1 MTTAVLV
8 EAACEAD
15 AMRNEI
21 VKRHAAL
28 ARQGHAEVLGLEP
41 HARGPE
47 VKAAYLALARRFHP
61 DRGASLERDLKDK
74 LQAIFIRLNE
84 AYRSL
89 QSAPPTPPTP
99 PRSRLSVG
107 ASDRPASAATASHA
121 PARAARDEKAVAR
134 ESVERAIALACD
146 QLASGD
152 PEAAITALHDVFLR
166 ADGRLRQRVRLLLAR
181 AYSSDPRWKTYA
193 VRLLR
198 ELLHETPAD
207 AEALVLQ
214 AELYRREGLLA
225 RAEGTLRRALSSDPE
240 SAEARALLSVV
251 SRARQASAAPPAEK
265 PRAGGGFLARMLA
278 RRTGGIRG
286 MRC

>member
-89 QSAPPTPPTP
+89 QSAPPTP

-225 RAEGTLRRALSSDPE
+225 RAEATLRRALSSDPE
-240 SAEARALLSVV
+240 SVEARALLSVV
-251 SRARQASAAPPAEK
+251 SRARQGGSGPPAEK

-278 RRTGGIRG
+278 RRTGGMRG
-286 MRC
+286 MQC